1 MGSTSDTRSSSNP
14 LRSRPGDDRRD
25 PSRPSENPDPITGE
39 PGAHPVGVGLGAAGG
54 AAAGAA
60 IGSVAGPVGSAVGA
74 AAGGVAGGLLGKGI
88 AEAFD
93 PTAEL
98 DYWRDAHA
106 GRPYAAGRRFSDL
119 EPAYRVAIDSY
130 QTSPSPVPF
139 SHVEPKLRASYESAR
154 SSNLL
159 DWGTA
164 RDASKDAWER
174 IAERNRE
181 VATGAQK
188 NAADQANDV
197 LQMINDSIE
206 GFHAAADR
214 LQDSVYA
221 AACRRYAA
229 ERQRLADELRPII
242 AGNGRVPTSST
253 EIRGA
258 LARAWMAVRNA
269 LGGGDRAIIEN
280 IESAEDHA
288 VETYQRALAS
298 DKLTPECREA
308 LYRQYSV
315 VKASHDQFSA
325 WKKQFASAD

>member
-1 MGSTSDTRSSSNP
+1 MGSTPDTRSSSSTP
-14 LRSRPGDDRRD
+14 RSRPGDDRRD
-25 PSRPSENPDPITGE
+25 PARPSDNPDPITGE
-39 PGAHPVGVGLGAAGG
+39 PGAHPVGVGLGAVGG

-60 IGSVAGPVGSAVGA
+60 IGAVAGPVGSAVGA

-98 DYWRDAHA
+98 DYWRSAHA
-106 GRPYAAGRRFSDL
+106 SRPYAAGRRFTEL
-119 EPAYRVAIDSY
+119 EPAYRIAIDSY
-130 QTSPSPVPF
+130 EVSRAPVPF
-139 SHVEPKLRASYESAR
+139 SHVEPKLKASYEAAR
-154 SSNLL
+154 SSDLL
-159 DWGTA
+159 DWATA

-174 IAERNRE
+174 IADRNRE
-181 VATGAQK
+181 VATGAQQD
-188 NAADQANDV
+188 AADQANDV
-197 LQMINDSIE
+197 LQMLNDSVE

-242 AGNGRVPTSST
+242 AGNGRVPTNST

-258 LARAWMAVRNA
+258 FARAWMAVRNA

-288 VETYQRALAS
+288 VETYRRVLAS
-298 DKLTPECREA
+298 DKLTPECRDT

-315 VKASHDQFSA
+315 VKAAHDQFSA
-325 WKKQFASAD
+325 WKQQFASAD